1 VNPSSAKT
9 LSAPWLVRLNWDEL
23 GALLVCLT
31 FDLVEYGF
39 PMLMMP
45 IGGDFFDV
53 AGILFCAYFL
63 GWIGLISIFE
73 LLPGI
78 DIIPTFTLTWIAW
91 YILKRRKDDREI
103 EKELERWK

>member
-1 VNPSSAKT
+1 MNPMSAKT

-23 GALLVCLT
+23 GSLLVCVM
-31 FDLVEYGF
+31 FDLVEYAF

-45 IGGDFFDV
+45 VGGDFIDV
-53 AGILFCAYFL
+53 AGIIFCAYFFS
-63 GWIGLISIFE
+63 WIGLISLFE

-91 YILKRRKDDREI
+91 YILKRRKDYSKI

>member
-1 VNPSSAKT
+1 MNPSSNKT

-23 GALLVCLT
+23 GSLLVCLM
-31 FDLVEYGF
+31 FDLIEYCF

-45 IGGDFFDV
+45 VGGDVIDV
-53 AGILFCAYFL
+53 AGIIFCAYFFS
-63 GWIGLISIFE
+63 WIGLISLFE

-91 YILKRRKDDREI
+91 YILKRRKDYSKI